1 MGHLVVLGLNHH
13 AAPVEVRERLAF
25 DDARWR
31 EVATDCP
38 PSVLLSTC
46 NRVEVYAWVE
56 GPSRRAIS
64 KLTRALAGA
73 SGLEP
78 AKLRPYLIARTGG
91 KAVLHLVR
99 VAAGLD
105 SLVVGEEQIRGQVRD
120 ALRKAEAA
128 GPLPA
133 QLRGVFHKAAQAVR
147 QVRAETSL
155 GQHPSIATAGIH
167 VAGRL
172 PEVGDLTQGA
182 PVVVLGAGVM
192 AKAAAAHLVQL
203 GASVVL
209 LNRTPSHAELV
220 ASEIGAAVRVR
231 GLTDAILLDELRQA
245 ALLIGAT
252 ASREPV
258 VSAGLLE
265 RAAAARAGRPLVVLD
280 IALPRDVD
288 PAARQVEGVR
298 LIDLDDLER
307 LCPVDAHGRHAE
319 LERAEALA
327 AVEAE
332 RIGRWLR
339 VRAVSP
345 AIVELRQ
352 FGELVRTGELRR
364 AAARLKDLTPDEL
377 AAVDALTAS
386 IVNKLLHGPTVA
398 LRDSAG
404 RSRSVRHSRSLVLER
419 VLRLNRDRHKGRS
432 A

>member
-1 MGHLVVLGLNHH
+1 
-13 AAPVEVRERLAF
+13 
-25 DDARWR
+25 
-31 EVATDCP
+31 
-38 PSVLLSTC
+38 
-46 NRVEVYAWVE
+46 
-56 GPSRRAIS
+56 
-64 KLTRALAGA
+64 
-73 SGLEP
+73 
-78 AKLRPYLIARTGG
+78 
-91 KAVLHLVR
+91 
-99 VAAGLD
+99 
-105 SLVVGEEQIRGQVRD
+105 
-120 ALRKAEAA
+120 
-128 GPLPA
+128 
-133 QLRGVFHKAAQAVR
+133 
-147 QVRAETSL
+147 
-155 GQHPSIATAGIH
+155 
-167 VAGRL
+167 
-172 PEVGDLTQGA
+172 
-182 PVVVLGAGVM
+182 
-192 AKAAAAHLVQL
+192 
-203 GASVVL
+203 VVL

-220 ASEIGAAVRVR
+220 AAEIGAAIRV
-231 GLTDAILLDELRQA
+231 GALTDTILLDELRQA

-258 VSAGLLE
+258 VSADLLQ
-265 RAAAARAGRPLVVLD
+265 RAVAARKTRGQGSLADANRPIANAGADDGAAVQAGPGADEATPGRALVVLD

-288 PAARQVEGVR
+288 PAARHVDGVR

-377 AAVDALTAS
+377 AAIDALTAS

-398 LRDSAG
+398 LRDTAG
-404 RSRSVRHSRSLVLER
+404 RSRSVRHSRNLVLER
-419 VLRLNRDRHKGRS
+419 VLRLHQHRHKGRS